1 MKRTF
6 LMSLIA
12 FVLLSANGQAQNQ
25 MKANNGNKERR
36 EKILEK
42 KLAFLKKNLELNE
55 KESREFEKVFKKYT
69 KNKLEL
75 KKAYNKEI
83 FQQVR
88 KDKLPELSNEEK
100 EKIIE
105 RKMEL
110 DKQMY
115 HLNTNFLNQLRE
127 ILPPDKIIRYFILER
142 KFKDKLMRRVVR
154 RRKMMQQRRKM
165 KHRPGEK
172 MMAPEH

>member
-12 FVLLSANGQAQNQ
+12 FVLLSVNGQAQNQ
-25 MKANNGNKERR
+25 MKAKNGNKERR
-36 EKILEK
+36 EKIFEK
-42 KLAFLKKNLELNE
+42 KLAFLKKNLELND
-55 KESREFEKVFKKYT
+55 KESREFEKVFKEYT
-69 KNKLEL
+69 KKKLKL

-83 FQQVR
+83 FQQVK
-88 KDKLPELSNEEK
+88 KDKLPDLNDEEK
-100 EKIIE
+100 ENIIK

-115 HLNTNFLNQLRE
+115 QVDTKFLNQLRE
-127 ILPPDKIIRYFILER
+127 ILPADKVIRYFILER

-154 RRKMMQQRRKM
+154 HRKAMQQRRQM
-165 KHRPGEK
+165 KYRPGEK
-172 MMAPEH
+172 MMTPEH